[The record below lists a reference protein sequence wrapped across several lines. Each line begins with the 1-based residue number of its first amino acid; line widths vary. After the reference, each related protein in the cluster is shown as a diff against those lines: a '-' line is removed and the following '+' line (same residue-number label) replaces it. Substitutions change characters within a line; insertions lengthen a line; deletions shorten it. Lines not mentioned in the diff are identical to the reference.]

1 MTKLLLLLVLLRHS
15 EDRWRWSDC
24 RIPTHHERR
33 RIVSLLQSTQ
43 LKCRIRINLL
53 LRLVILLLLLLVPIA
68 TVVLLLDW
76 YSMLIPLSRLFKLDL
91 FLDLVL
97 SDYFFQEL
105 LQLLLL
111 LWINSLS
118 LYQLFYLDHDV

>member
-53 LRLVILLLLLLVPIA
+53 LVKLLLLLLLVPIA

-97 SDYFFQEL
+97 SDDFFQEL

-111 LWINSLS
+111 LWINGLS